1 VDGNSVISDIM
12 VNTGWSGGGSGS
24 PVSGGSAEVGQVSLA
39 LVPPE
44 ERTVDVSTRQLV
56 KAWRRAIGDIPGA
69 KELTYR
75 AEIGRGGDPIDVQLT
90 GQDFTVLSEIAA
102 AVNEQLHQYPGV
114 FDIRDS
120 FEDGKP
126 EIKLTLRP
134 EAELLGLS
142 TTELGRQ
149 VRQAFFGDEAQRIQ
163 RGRDDVRVMVRYPEN
178 ERRDVGSLDTMRIR
192 SADGSEVPFGNV
204 AAVEM
209 GHGFSTIRRVDR
221 RRVVNVTADIDKKTT
236 DARTISADLQRFMD
250 ELLTKYPGVSYSL
263 EGEQRE
269 QRESFGSLIS
279 GTLFTFFAIYSL
291 LAIPFRSYVQPVL
304 VLMVIPF
311 SIVGAL
317 LGHMV
322 MGMSLSVM
330 SLMGMLALAGV
341 VVNDS
346 LVLVDWINRKRREG
360 MALDDAVRTAGGAR
374 FRPILLTSLTTF
386 AGLTPLLLEKSTQAQ
401 FLIPM
406 AVSLGF
412 GILYATF
419 LSLLLIPAGYRIL
432 EDARLGLRRLF
443 A

>member
-1 VDGNSVISDIM
+1 MDD
-12 VNTGWSGGGSGS
+12 
-24 PVSGGSAEVGQVSLA
+24 
-39 LVPPE
+39 
-44 ERTVDVSTRQLV
+44 
-56 KAWRRAIGDIPGA
+56 
-69 KELTYR
+69 
-75 AEIGRGGDPIDVQLT
+75 
-90 GQDFTVLSEIAA
+90 
-102 AVNEQLHQYPGV
+102 
-114 FDIRDS
+114 
-120 FEDGKP
+120 
-126 EIKLTLRP
+126 
-134 EAELLGLS
+134 LL
-142 TTELGRQ
+142 
-149 VRQAFFGDEAQRIQ
+149 
-163 RGRDDVRVMVRYPEN
+163 
-178 ERRDVGSLDTMRIR
+178 
-192 SADGSEVPFGNV
+192 
-204 AAVEM
+204 
-209 GHGFSTIRRVDR
+209 
-221 RRVVNVTADIDKKTT
+221 K
-236 DARTISADLQRFMD
+236 
-250 ELLTKYPGVSYSL
+250 KYPGVSYSL

-304 VLMVIPF
+304 VLMIIPF

-360 MALDDAVRTAGGAR
+360 MALDDAVRIAGGAR

-419 LSLLLIPAGYRIL
+419 LSLLLIPTGYRIL